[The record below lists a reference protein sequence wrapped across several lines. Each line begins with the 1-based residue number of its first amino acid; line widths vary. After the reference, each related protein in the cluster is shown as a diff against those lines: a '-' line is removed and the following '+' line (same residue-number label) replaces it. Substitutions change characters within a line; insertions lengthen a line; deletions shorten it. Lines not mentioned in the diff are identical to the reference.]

1 MALSLIQRMKLLGKA
16 AIGIFSNTSAQQAYG
31 MLAGILPGGVGQ
43 PPKRG
48 TKELLNAYNEMPWL
62 RAVVNKVSRGV
73 ASTPWQLYVVRRGGK
88 AVKAAKIQRADYDV
102 RRKLLA
108 VCRKQAELVEIEEH
122 PLLDLLDNANSFLT
136 GLTARQLTQV
146 HLDLVGE
153 AFWLKERNGAG
164 KPVAYWPLP
173 PDWVI
178 STPTPTRRF
187 FRVSFRA
194 WQGEIPDTEI
204 LWMADPDPTNPYGRG
219 SGMARALADELET
232 DEYAAKHTKSWFYN
246 RARPDLVISGEGI
259 RPEDTARLEEDWLRK
274 NQGFWK
280 AFKPYFL
287 SKKVDIQ
294 TLSQTFENMQ
304 LVDLR
309 KYERDTIIQ
318 VYGVPPEILGIIEN
332 SNRSTIDASDYL
344 FARWVVQP
352 RLEFLRAVLQERLVP
367 EFDDRLILDYE
378 SPVAEDKEYNL
389 KVAQAAPW
397 SMTVDEWRELQ
408 GREPLP
414 DEQGKVYML
423 PFNLYPSRTLAGQPQ
438 EQSPPPSGQETQ
450 LLAEENRQDED
461 SKQVNPITKAIDP
474 DDIKKLL
481 AAVALERLIEYMSP
495 AYRDVVTAFGQGMLD
510 TIGVEISFDLLNPRV
525 VHFLDT
531 EATQYIRGINETT
544 RKALQAQLVEGVEA
558 GESIPKLADRVS
570 AVFADA
576 KGRRAVTIARTE
588 VVRASNFGA
597 HEAYHQGGVEER
609 EYLATRDSRVRDSH
623 LEADGQIQPIDKP
636 FILGSG
642 VETMYPGA
650 SGVPGEDIN
659 CRCTTVPVLDKRSM
673 YDTEEKRVAAW
684 KKYDADLRPWEKR
697 MEIAAKKAF
706 QEQQNAV
713 MAELKRLAQEGSD

>member
-1 MALSLIQRMKLLGKA
+1 LPLTFSQKLKLFAKA
-16 AIGIFSNTSAQQAYG
+16 AVGLFSGASAEQAYG
-31 MLAGILPGGVGQ
+31 MLTGIFPGSVCQ

-62 RAVVNKVSRGV
+62 RAVVNKVSRSV
-73 ASTPWQLYVVRRGGK
+73 ASTFWQLYVIRRGGK
-88 AVKAAKIQRADYDV
+88 AIKVVKLQRADYNT
-102 RRKLLA
+102 RQKLLTSYK
-108 VCRKQAELVEIEEH
+108 KQAELVEIEEH

-136 GLTARQLTQV
+136 GLMARQLTQV
-146 HLDLVGE
+146 YLDLAGE

-164 KPVAYWPLP
+164 KPVAFWPLP

-178 STPTPTRRF
+178 STPTPTHRF

-204 LWMADPDPTNPYGRG
+204 FWMTDPNPINPYARG

-232 DEYAAKHTKSWFYN
+232 DEYAAKHTKTWFYN
-246 RARPDLVISGEGI
+246 RARPDLVISGDGL

-332 SNRSTIDASDYL
+332 SNRATIEAADFL

-378 SPVAEDKEYNL
+378 SPVSEDKEYNL

-397 SMTVDEWRELQ
+397 SITVDEWRELQ
-408 GREPLP
+408 GRGPLP

-423 PFNLYPSRTLAGQPQ
+423 PYNVYASRTLAGQLQ
-438 EQSPPPSGQETQ
+438 EVLSSPNGQETQ
-450 LLAEENRQDED
+450 LPTEENRQTED
-461 SKQVNPITKAIDP
+461 GKQVNTKAIDP

-495 AYRDVVTAFGQGMLD
+495 AYRDIVTAFGQGMLD

-531 EATQYIRGINETT
+531 EAAQYIKGINETT

-558 GESIPKLADRVS
+558 GESIPKLADRIS

-588 VVRASNFGA
+588 VVRASNFGGW
-597 HEAYHQGGVEER
+597 EGMKQGGVEEK
-609 EYLATRDSRVRDSH
+609 EWLATRDSRVRDSH
-623 LEADGQIQPIDKP
+623 LATDGQIQPVDKP
-636 FILGSG
+636 FTLGSG
-642 VETMYPGA
+642 AQAMYPGDT
-650 SGVPGEDIN
+650 GIPEEDIN
-659 CRCTTVPVLDKRSM
+659 CRCTVAPVLGGKTM

-713 MAELKRLAQEGSD
+713 MAELKHLAQEGSD

>member
-16 AIGIFSNTSAQQAYG
+16 AIGIFSNTSAEQAYG

-164 KPVAYWPLP
+164 KPVAFWPLP

-178 STPTPTRRF
+178 STPTPTHRF

-204 LWMADPDPTNPYGRG
+204 LWIADPDPTNPYGRG

-397 SMTVDEWRELQ
+397 SMTVDEWREMQ
-408 GREPLP
+408 GRKPLP
-414 DEQGKVYML
+414 DGQGQVYML
-423 PFNLYPSRTLAGQPQ
+423 PFNLYSSRTLAGGGQQQALEQPETPSQ
-438 EQSPPPSGQETQ
+438 EGQSSEGKQQRVKQLNQEDV
-450 LLAEENRQDED
+450 E
-461 SKQVNPITKAIDP
+461 KI
-474 DDIKKLL
+474 L
-481 AAVALERLIEYMSP
+481 AAVAIKHLYDQLLPVYQEIV
-495 AYRDVVTAFGQGMLD
+495 AAFGQDMLD
-510 TIGVEISFDLLNPRV
+510 TLAVGIDFDLLNPGV
-525 VHFLDT
+525 VYFLEN
-531 EATQYIRGINETT
+531 EAGKYIKGINETT
-544 RKALQAQLVEGVEA
+544 LKALRETLVEGVEA
-558 GESIPKLADRVS
+558 GESISKLAKRISV
-570 AVFADA
+570 VFEDA
-576 KGRRAVTIARTE
+576 KGRRAATIARTE
-588 VVRASNFGA
+588 VVRASNFGGW
-597 HEAYHQGGVEER
+597 EGMRQGSVEEK
-609 EYLATRDSRVRDSH
+609 EWLATRDSRVRDAH
-623 LEADGQIQPIDKP
+623 LAMDGQIKPVDQPFVAP
-636 FILGSG
+636 GG
-642 VETMYPGA
+642 QTAMYPGNFGVA
-650 SGVPGEDIN
+650 SLDIN
-659 CRCTTVPVLDKRSM
+659 CRCAVAPVLGGKTM

-684 KKYDADLRPWEKR
+684 KRYDADLRPWERR
-697 MEIAAKKAF
+697 METAVKKGF
-706 QEQQNAV
+706 QSQQDAV
-713 MAELKRLAQEGSD
+713 MEVLKELSKE

>member
-1 MALSLIQRMKLLGKA
+1 
-16 AIGIFSNTSAQQAYG
+16 
-31 MLAGILPGGVGQ
+31 MLAGILPGSVGQ

-62 RAVVNKVSRGV
+62 RAVVNKVGRSV
-73 ASTPWQLYVVRRGGK
+73 ASTSWQLYVVRRGGK
-88 AVKAAKIQRADYDV
+88 AVKAAKLQRADYV
-102 RRKLLA
+102 TRQKLLTGYK
-108 VCRKQAELVEIEEH
+108 KQAELVEIEEH

-136 GLTARQLTQV
+136 GLIARQLTQT
-146 HLDLVGE
+146 HLDLIGE

-164 KPVAYWPLP
+164 KPVAFWPLP

-178 STPTPTRRF
+178 STPTPTHRF

-204 LWMADPDPTNPYGRG
+204 LWIADPDPTNPYARG
-219 SGMARALADELET
+219 SGIARALADELET
-232 DEYAAKHTKSWFYN
+232 DEYAARHTKSWFYN
-246 RARPDLVISGEGI
+246 RARPDLVISGDGL

-332 SNRSTIDASDYL
+332 SNRATIEAADFL

-352 RLEFLRAVLQERLVP
+352 RLEFLRAVLQERLVL

-397 SMTVDEWRELQ
+397 SITVDEWRELQ

-423 PFNLYPSRTLAGQPQ
+423 PFNVYPSKTLASQPQ
-438 EQSPPPSGQETQ
+438 EQPPVNSRQEILTQ
-450 LLAEENRQDED
+450 EEEQQGG
-461 SKQVNPITKAIDP
+461 KQNKPATKAINH

-495 AYRDVVTAFGQGMLD
+495 VYRDIVTAFGQGMLD
-510 TIGVEISFDLLNPRV
+510 SIGIEIGFDLLNPHV
-525 VHFLDT
+525 IYFLNT
-531 EATQYIRGINETT
+531 EAAQYIKGINETT
-544 RKALQAQLVEGVEA
+544 RKALQAQLIEGVEA
-558 GESIPKLADRVS
+558 GESIPKLTDRIS

-576 KGRRAVTIARTE
+576 KGRRAITIARTE
-588 VVRASNFGA
+588 VVRASNFGGW
-597 HEAYHQGGVEER
+597 EGMKQGGVEEK
-609 EYLATRDSRVRDSH
+609 EWLATRDSRVRDSH
-623 LEADGQIQPIDKP
+623 LATDGQIQPVDKP
-636 FILGSG
+636 FTLGSG
-642 VETMYPGA
+642 AQAMYPGNT
-650 SGVPGEDIN
+650 GIPEEDIN
-659 CRCTTVPVLDKRSM
+659 CRCTVAPVLGGKTM
-673 YDTEEKRVAAW
+673 YDTEEKRVMAW
-684 KKYDADLRPWEKR
+684 KKYDADLGPWEKR

-713 MAELKRLAQEGSD
+713 MVELKRLAQEGND